1 MTVGEDPLMIEPE
14 PTMTDMA
21 TSGPT
26 PDAVA
31 DLQDIIHRAV
41 REGIAAA
48 AYEMVLDDVWS
59 VVGSDYNSVR
69 PAVRQAL
76 RKAARDVFKPFSDQL
91 TAHNRTGFPTERV
104 TEEE

>member
-1 MTVGEDPLMIEPE
+1 MAGGEDPFTIAPE
-14 PTMTDMA
+14 RTMTDMA

-26 PDAVA
+26 TDAVA

-59 VVGSDYNSVR
+59 VVGSDYNSTR

-76 RKAARDVFKPFSDQL
+76 RKAARDVFQ
-91 TAHNRTGFPTERV
+91 PTP
-104 TEEE
+104 TS